1 MIGKKVKINHGLYA
15 ESEGTVKGKFN
26 YHGQELYTIE
36 ILRQENDGE
45 VFKATATCNITEFQV
60 L

>member
-15 ESEGTVKGKFN
+15 GSEGTVKGKFN
-26 YHGQELYTIE
+26 YGGQELYTIE

-45 VFKATATCNITEFQV
+45 VFKATATCNISEFQI